1 MEQTTHAKSTP
12 RDVFLYLLAIGTL
25 YFSVWRFIDL
35 LFEYINNIFPDPLD
49 TYLFGSY
56 ENIRLSMASLIIL
69 FPAYLAVTWF
79 LKKDLIANPFKREI
93 SIRKWLLNL
102 TLFLAAVTIISDL
115 VTLVFN
121 FLRGDLTTRFGL
133 KILVVMVVAGAVF
146 AYYFRELKKEV
157 SHDAKPSKL
166 LVSFVSIVILIGI
179 IGGFFIIGSPATQ
192 RMRRFDEQRVSDLQ
206 NIQGQIVNYW
216 SLKKVLPANLAALK
230 DTISG
235 FVPPKDSENGAQYEY
250 VVTGELAFKLCAVFN
265 LPASASDGKSN
276 AYYSIPMPAYG
287 FGQDNWDH
295 EKGRTC
301 FDRIIDP
308 QLYGVKAPPLR

>member
-1 MEQTTHAKSTP
+1 MEHTHSKSTP

-56 ENIRLSMASLIIL
+56 EEIRLSMATLIIL
-69 FPAYLAVTWF
+69 SPAYLAVTWF
-79 LKKDLIANPFKREI
+79 LKKDLIANPEKREI

-102 TLFLAAVTIISDL
+102 TLFLAAITIISDL

-133 KILVVMVVAGAVF
+133 KVLVVLVVAGVVF
-146 AYYFRELKKEV
+146 AYYFRELKRGVE
-157 SHDAKPSKL
+157 HGEKPSKL
-166 LVSFVSIVILIGI
+166 LVSSVAAVILVSI

-206 NIQGQIVNYW
+206 NVQSQIVNYW
-216 SLKKVLPANLAALK
+216 SHKKVLPTDLGALK

-235 FVPPKDSENGAQYEY
+235 FVSPRDPETAAQYEY
-250 VVTGELAFKLCAVFN
+250 SATGSLAFKLCAVFN
-265 LPASASDGKSN
+265 LPDTSNNGKFSDP
-276 AYYSIPMPAYG
+276 YYAPVPMSVYV
-287 FGQDNWDH
+287 QDNWGH
-295 EKGRTC
+295 EEGRVC
-301 FDRIIDP
+301 FDRAIDP
-308 QLYGVKAPPLR
+308 QIYGLKTP